1 MEEPQNPYAA
11 PSALPVAGEDY
22 SVRADRGTRLIAR
35 LIDGALYM
43 VCMAP
48 VFVAVAV
55 DPNSEQPSP
64 LQLGIMSLG
73 LLFALALFAYNLV
86 LLAQSGQ
93 TLGKRWL
100 KIKIV
105 RLDGSPASLGR
116 ILGLRMIVI
125 GLIESVPCLGALFS
139 LANALW
145 IFGDESRCLH
155 DLLADTKVINA

>member
-11 PSALPVAGEDY
+11 PSVSPAQDQDH
-22 SVRADRGTRLIAR
+22 SVRADRGMRLLAR
-35 LIDGALYM
+35 LIDGGLYLL
-43 VCMAP
+43 CMAP
-48 VFVAVAV
+48 LFVAVAI
-55 DPNSEQPSP
+55 DPNSERPSP
-64 LQLGIMSLG
+64 LQMGIMSLG

-116 ILGLRMIVI
+116 ILGLRMIVM

-155 DLLADTKVINA
+155 DLLADTKVIDA